1 MIHRTEGWRFG
12 VLLWLAFL
20 LSACQTQPARQE
32 KPHACEPAPQPSQTT
47 AQQPSQ
53 PAGHNNLNA
62 VLWMQTAAE
71 YRALTRQAYHA
82 ATLNLKDALADHHW
96 TAALEQTDEYE
107 NLPPAVILDV
117 DETVLD
123 NSRYQAWLIQK
134 DKRFSRVS
142 WDWWISTGK
151 AGAVPGALEFIRAAQ
166 KKGVKVFLVSNREC
180 RKRKGR
186 AEACPQKQDIVD
198 NLARLGLKGFPARQI
213 LLKGERKEWGSEK
226 KDRRF
231 LLSVRYRI
239 LMLFGDDLGDFI
251 PGVRKLSW
259 QKRAELVEKYRNRW
273 GQRWFVLPNPSY
285 GSWQRVLGKPSKK
298 QLRGF

>member
-1 MIHRTEGWRFG
+1 MNHGTRYLRLG
-12 VLLWLAFL
+12 VFPALLLL
-20 LSACQTQPARQE
+20 LSACQTQPVRQE
-32 KPHACEPAPQPSQTT
+32 KPQACEPAQQPVRPV
-47 AQQPSQ
+47 AQQPVQ
-53 PAGHNNLNA
+53 PEAHNNLHA

-71 YRALTRQAYHA
+71 YRALARQAYRSA
-82 ATLNLKDALADHHW
+82 SLNLDRALANRRW

-134 DKRFSRVS
+134 GKRFSRVS

-151 AGAVPGALEFIRAAQ
+151 ARAVPGALDFIRAAQ

-186 AEACPQKQDIVD
+186 AESCPQKQDIVH
-198 NLARLGLKGFPARQI
+198 NLARLGFKDFPARQI
-213 LLKGERKEWGSEK
+213 LLKGERKDWGSEK

-239 LMLFGDDLGDFI
+239 LMLFGDDLSDFI

-259 QKRAELVEKYRNRW
+259 QKRAELVEKYRSRW
-273 GQRWFVLPNPSY
+273 GERWYVLPNPSY

>member
-1 MIHRTEGWRFG
+1 MMQHLRQARPVGW
-12 VLLWLAFL
+12 LLLAGL
-20 LSACQTQPARQE
+20 LTACQTQPVRQE
-32 KPHACEPAPQPSQTT
+32 KAQACEPA
-47 AQQPSQ
+47 SQ
-53 PAGHNNLNA
+53 PAQPVVQQPARPEAHNNLNA

-71 YRALTRQAYHA
+71 YRALARQAYRSA
-82 ATLNLKDALADHHW
+82 SLNLDRALANRRW

-151 AGAVPGALEFIRAAQ
+151 AGAVPGALDFIRSAR

-180 RKRKGR
+180 RKRKGN
-186 AEACPQKQDIVD
+186 ASACPQKQDIVD
-198 NLARLGLKGFPARQI
+198 NLARLGLKGFSPRQI

-259 QKRAELVEKYRNRW
+259 QKRAELVEKYRRRW
-273 GQRWFVLPNPSY
+273 GERWYMLPNPSY